1 MVHEIVSAFRQHWAG
16 KLNKNVD
23 TILKTIITNTLLN
36 LKHFIFTAITTFG
49 PLKCSLITTT
59 RKFFTVLGSVFIFNN
74 PMSLIQWIGTSL
86 VFIGLGLDSKY
97 GKEIK
102 PEKEKVKA

>member
-1 MVHEIVSAFRQHWAG
+1 M
-16 KLNKNVD
+16 
-23 TILKTIITNTLLN
+23 ILLSLLGSIGQVGYSYFIN
-36 LKHFIFTAITTFG
+36 FISKDLKKIFFFIKHFIFTTITTFG

-74 PMSLIQWIGTSL
+74 PMTIIQWMGTLL
-86 VFIGLGLDSKY
+86 VFIGLALDSKY

-102 PEKEKVKA
+102 PVKEKAKA